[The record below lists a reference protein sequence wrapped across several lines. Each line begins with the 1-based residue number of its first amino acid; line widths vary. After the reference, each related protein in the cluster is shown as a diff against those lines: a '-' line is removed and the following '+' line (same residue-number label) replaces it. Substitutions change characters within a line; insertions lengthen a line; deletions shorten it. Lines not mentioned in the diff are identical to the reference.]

1 MRPTISAAALVLA
14 ATATAPASVAVTTSY
29 NDWQAAA
36 GPQITQLTF
45 QGIGPGGTGFN
56 NQYASFGVTDPEGN
70 DVITLDTGIWTLQSM
85 PFGPPT
91 VTFQFGAPLAAVGWS
106 APHNQTAALYLGGEL
121 VASNIFMPGGPPS
134 TGWTFSGLVSDLAF
148 DNVVIAPMPFGNAV
162 VDDLWFPTIPAP
174 PALAVAAL
182 AALGSRRRRTVS

>member
-1 MRPTISAAALVLA
+1 MRPTISAATLVLA

-70 DVITLDTGIWTLQSM
+70 DVITLDNGIWTLQSF
-85 PFGPPT
+85 PFGPNT
-91 VTFQFGAPLAAVGWS
+91 VTFVFNAPVTAVAWT
-106 APHNQTAALYLGGEL
+106 AIQNQTATLFLGGTA

-134 TGWTFSGLVSDLAF
+134 SGWTFSGLVSDLAF
-148 DNVVIAPMPFGNAV
+148 DKVVITPIFPADAG